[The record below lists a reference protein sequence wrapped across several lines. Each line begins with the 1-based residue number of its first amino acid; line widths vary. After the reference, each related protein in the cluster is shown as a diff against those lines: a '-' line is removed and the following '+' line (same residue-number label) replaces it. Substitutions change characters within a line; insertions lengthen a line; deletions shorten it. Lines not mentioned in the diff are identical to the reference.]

1 MNKKILMDKKIILAL
16 LIVSIALIGISSV
29 SAHDVN
35 AIDVGDIISIEN
47 NTIDENNG
55 NIHGEYIDNNITYNN
70 VVYIHNGNIY
80 GEYIDNNTSAYDDG
94 AIYFRPANILTYVFV
109 DELNSISIGDAPQNI
124 DFSKCRN
131 VTIFSKL
138 SGLTSTVSVPEGYM
152 IVIDENNLTIKHI

>member
-1 MNKKILMDKKIILAL
+1 MIDKKIILAL

-55 NIHGEYIDNNITYNN
+55 NI
-70 VVYIHNGNIY
+70 
-80 GEYIDNNTSAYDDG
+80 
-94 AIYFRPANILTYVFV
+94 LFV
-109 DELNSISIGDAPQNI
+109 DELNSISIEDAPQNI

-138 SGLTSTVSVPEGYM
+138 SGQTSTVSVPEGYM
-152 IVIDENNLTIKHI
+152 IVIEGNNLTLKHM

>member
-35 AIDVGDIISIEN
+35 ANDVGDIISIEN

-55 NIHGEYIDNNITYNN
+55 YIQG
-70 VVYIHNGNIY
+70 VFKPIHN
-80 GEYIDNNTSAYDDG
+80 NNTSAYDDG
-94 AIYFRPANILTYVFV
+94 AIYSRPANILTYDYIQYQNILFV
-109 DELNSISIGDAPQNI
+109 DDDSYHLIIEDGPQNI
-124 DFSKCRN
+124 DLSKCRN

-138 SGLTSTVSVPEGYM
+138 SGQTSVVSVPEGYM
-152 IVIDENNLTIKHI
+152 IVIDENNLTLKHM

>member
-35 AIDVGDIISIEN
+35 ANDVKDNISIEN
-47 NTIDENNG
+47 NTIDENNSY
-55 NIHGEYIDNNITYNN
+55 IQSEYNFIDNND
-70 VVYIHNGNIY
+70 YIQY
-80 GEYIDNNTSAYDDG
+80 Q
-94 AIYFRPANILTYVFV
+94 NILFV
-109 DELNSISIGDAPQNI
+109 DELNSISIEDAPQNI